1 MKKVVSLLLGNDPQ
15 AIQSHLSIHL
25 EEIQEIA
32 NTVCI
37 KKFFSSKQLIILNI
51 SARIWQKQSETSMIW
66 S

>member
-1 MKKVVSLLLGNDPQ
+1 MKKAVTLLLGNDPQ

-37 KKFFSSKQLIILNI
+37 NKFFSSNRLILLILIVHRNGGN
-51 SARIWQKQSETSMIW
+51 SQRQV
-66 S
+66 